1 MKQLVLWAVSLVLL
15 ALSVGNSITNNFNFG
30 NLLVWLLTGVCWG
43 YTLFGKW
50 VDAVL
55 ATRVGGVIK
64 VLLAAGCVFFLFVL
78 GVILHGQVRGK
89 AVQQAKAVVVLGCAV
104 HGETPSLVLQQRL
117 QTAYEFHLQHPQL
130 PIVVCGG
137 QGPGEEIPEAE
148 AMRRWLVAK
157 GVPEHLVHCEDKS
170 TSTEENFAFA
180 RPILAALGVE
190 PDDVIAYISNGF
202 HCYRAGRY
210 AANCGFTAAQALPAP
225 IAASQ
230 ILPCYLR
237 EVFAVAYYWAFKSPH
252 TGFLKNLVGVVKLVN
267 RNPGLFK

>member
-1 MKQLVLWAVSLVLL
+1 MKQLFLWGMSVLL
-15 ALSVGNSITNNFNFG
+15 LVLSVGNTLTNNFNFG
-30 NLLVWLLTGVCWG
+30 NLLVWLLTAACWV
-43 YTLFGKW
+43 YTLFGKK
-50 VDAVL
+50 VDALL
-55 ATRVGGVIK
+55 ATRAGGVVRI
-64 VLLAAGCVFFLFVL
+64 LLAAGCVFFLFVL
-78 GVILHGQVRGK
+78 GCILHGQVRGK

-137 QGPGEEIPEAE
+137 QGPGEDIPEAE

-157 GVPEHLVHCEDKS
+157 GVPEKLIHCEDKS

-180 RPILAALGVE
+180 RPILESLGIASGE
-190 PDDVIAYISNGF
+190 TIAYVSNGF

-210 AANCGFTAAQALPAP
+210 AADCGFTAAQALPAP
-225 IAASQ
+225 IAVSQ

-237 EVFAVAYYWAFKSPH
+237 EVFAVVYYWTFKSPH
-252 TGFLKNLVGVVKLVN
+252 TGFLRNLVGVMKLVDA
-267 RNPGLFK
+267 NPRLFK